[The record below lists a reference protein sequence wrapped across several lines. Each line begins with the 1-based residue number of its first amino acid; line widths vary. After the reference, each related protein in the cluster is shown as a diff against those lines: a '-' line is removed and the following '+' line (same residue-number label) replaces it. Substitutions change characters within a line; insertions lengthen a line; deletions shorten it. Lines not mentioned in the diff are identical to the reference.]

1 MVLEGFFLVSVA
13 ANHSGDARVTL
24 LHQGWKQASKKI
36 QVPILWCTI
45 CDRGHR
51 NNCCQEVFNAV
62 AGIPDQEGITRTS
75 GAKAKPPVFDHPSG
89 GDGGAGRNYWPS
101 FGRLSRSLGRQNLQ
115 PRLFYPALI
124 AYIESC
130 YLRLSFT
137 RRGGPNTMNESNT
150 ALYDEDVLHGDEVPD
165 AALELAGSKLWEGP
179 AASFTLAFCSGL
191 DTCPTSPRE

>member
-1 MVLEGFFLVSVA
+1 MVVLLLFMVPEGFFLVSVA
-13 ANHSGDARVTL
+13 ANYSGRWAVTL

-36 QVPILWCTI
+36 QVPILSCTI

-101 FGRLSRSLGRQNLQ
+101 FGRLSPEPRSAE
-115 PRLFYPALI
+115 PPAEAL
-124 AYIESC
+124 
-130 YLRLSFT
+130 LS
-137 RRGGPNTMNESNT
+137 RANSV
-150 ALYDEDVLHGDEVPD
+150 Y
-165 AALELAGSKLWEGP
+165 
-179 AASFTLAFCSGL
+179 
-191 DTCPTSPRE
+191 